1 MAARPCQALAG
12 ADEPELW
19 ATLAIDGHVKVYSGR
34 KGRLPK
40 HFVSRE
46 KLCLPAS
53 ASYWI
58 NALGGKPLLCLHK
71 PLDPK
76 MVAAIEAD
84 VVPALQELGIVG
96 AGAPDLTAEH
106 PGQPA
111 LTLVF
116 DREGWSPDL
125 FRRLARRGVACL
137 TWHKNF
143 RGEDWPAEDF
153 GAMTVPIHG
162 PAADGS
168 ATMRLAE
175 KPVTLPNGFRV
186 RQIRRLLDNGRQ
198 VPLITTDPHKPMAE
212 VAGAMFS
219 RWSQENFFK
228 YMRDEFNLDALPTH
242 ELEPLDPAAMVVN
255 PLRRAYDKAIHRLD
269 RQLGRLRNRIADTAR
284 KKQPTAELRREVRDL
299 QDVRDIVRAS
309 RRETPKH
316 CRAGDLDEAEQ
327 LDALPARERLL
338 LDVIRMIAYRAET
351 RMMLP
356 VMQAQG
362 HKPHPRKLLQALLTA
377 DADILP
383 DPGNG
388 LLRVHILGLA
398 NDACDRWIDA
408 VLSDLNA
415 TETVFPG
422 TRLRIVYD
430 IDGASESARLVS
442 PKISRGQE
450 V

>member
-1 MAARPCQALAG
+1 MPLRGVNFARR
-12 ADEPELW
+12 
-19 ATLAIDGHVKVYSGR
+19 SGVSIES
-34 KGRLPK
+34 RLT
-40 HFVSRE
+40 
-46 KLCLPAS
+46 
-53 ASYWI
+53 
-58 NALGGKPLLCLHK
+58 
-71 PLDPK
+71 
-76 MVAAIEAD
+76 
-84 VVPALQELGIVG
+84 LQELGIVG

-422 TRLRIVYD
+422 TRLRIVSD
-430 IDGASESARLVS
+430 FLTSADFR
-442 PKISRGQE
+442 
-450 V
+450 